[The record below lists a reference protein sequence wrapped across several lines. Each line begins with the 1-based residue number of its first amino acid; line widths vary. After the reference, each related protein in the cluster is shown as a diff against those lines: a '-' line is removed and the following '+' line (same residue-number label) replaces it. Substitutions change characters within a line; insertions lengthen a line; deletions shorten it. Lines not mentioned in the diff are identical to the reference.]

1 MQFVESI
8 LGWHNRLTS
17 LCALIA
23 VNLFYALLFVF
34 DKTLL
39 SVSCYVGLLFL
50 SVGLLFRV
58 TTEQKHSAKT
68 TGGGG
73 GGEAGALA
81 GAGGKTGGGGIGG
94 GNNNHNLRLHHHHP
108 AAPPPPVVAATP
120 PPPPPPLVVVV
131 VAVVS
136 WLLYGVATTIV
147 WRFSVM
153 NPCRT
158 PSCASMNG

>member
-108 AAPPPPVVAATP
+108 AAPPPPVVA
-120 PPPPPPLVVVV
+120 
-131 VAVVS
+131 VVS